1 MNRAMPLWQRMYYD
15 ECYTEVVR
23 AVGFAGCRYRE
34 LEEKLKPL
42 VKKFGGARVE
52 AAAYDL
58 LTYEGQ
64 ATRRPAPLEQVR
76 LRDEARKLASGLLGL
91 PPEHP
96 WHDAYRRGERIPLPW
111 EKDDAA
117 PKAKGKPMRKRGK
130 KTE

>member
-1 MNRAMPLWQRMYYD
+1 MSREKPLWQQMYFD
-15 ECYTEVVR
+15 ECYTEVVK

-42 VKKFGGARVE
+42 VKKFGAARVE
-52 AAAYDL
+52 AACYDL

-64 ATRRPAPLEQVR
+64 ATRSPKPLAEVK

-96 WHDAYRRGERIPLPW
+96 WHDAYRKGERIPLPW
-111 EKDDAA
+111 EKEEAA
-117 PKAKGKPMRKRGK
+117 PKARRKPKRKGGK